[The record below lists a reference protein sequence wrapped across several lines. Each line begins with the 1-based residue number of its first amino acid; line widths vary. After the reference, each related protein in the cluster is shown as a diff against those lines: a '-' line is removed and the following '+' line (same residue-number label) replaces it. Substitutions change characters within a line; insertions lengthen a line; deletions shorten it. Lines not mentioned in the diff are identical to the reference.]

1 MQNLTLEFNVMR
13 RTSSAREAKLLRL
26 SSTRDIVDVLGGAAA
41 VRNMIAVE
49 GKPVAVKAVYH
60 WISIGMFP
68 ARAMDIM
75 KKALKKRGYTAPARL
90 WNQIGAVKD
99 AA

>member
-1 MQNLTLEFNVMR
+1 MR
-13 RTSSAREAKLLRL
+13 RTSSAREAKLVRL
-26 SSTRDIVDVLGGAAA
+26 SSTRAIVDALGGAAA

-49 GKPVAVKAVYH
+49 GKPLARKAVYH

>member
-1 MQNLTLEFNVMR
+1 
-13 RTSSAREAKLLRL
+13 
-26 SSTRDIVDVLGGAAA
+26 
-41 VRNMIAVE
+41 
-49 GKPVAVKAVYH
+49 VKAVYH